1 MLPQSLDGGKMN
13 VLGVELT
20 FVRLRSDRFIEIIEI
35 NLFITFI
42 GRWKWKT
49 LETRARQKRRDHMN
63 DKRNGGKKL
72 LRYAAIQQ

>member
-42 GRWKWKT
+42 GR
-49 LETRARQKRRDHMN
+49 
-63 DKRNGGKKL
+63 
-72 LRYAAIQQ
+72 